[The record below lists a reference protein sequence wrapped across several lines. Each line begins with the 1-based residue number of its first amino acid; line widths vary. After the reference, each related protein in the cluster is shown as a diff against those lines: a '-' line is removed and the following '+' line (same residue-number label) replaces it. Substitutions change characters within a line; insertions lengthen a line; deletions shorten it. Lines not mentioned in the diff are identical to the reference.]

1 MKSSRNTSI
10 LCEKCSKTWNFALI
24 LIRAKSAWNF
34 RIVFMYVIVNLDQ
47 LHGAQYFDSFKNTTK
62 MITSTVGRYPWICK
76 TFSEKYFS
84 RYQQKRY
91 FRYPETLEWHEHKVE
106 MRHEWC
112 HLIDGVGRT
121 FGTNGN

>member
-47 LHGAQYFDSFKNTTK
+47 LQGAQYFDSFKNTTK

-84 RYQQKRY
+84 RYQQKHY
-91 FRYPETLEWHEHKVE
+91 FRYAETLEWQEHKLKWD
-106 MRHEWC
+106 MNDAI
-112 HLIDGVGRT
+112 L
-121 FGTNGN
+121 